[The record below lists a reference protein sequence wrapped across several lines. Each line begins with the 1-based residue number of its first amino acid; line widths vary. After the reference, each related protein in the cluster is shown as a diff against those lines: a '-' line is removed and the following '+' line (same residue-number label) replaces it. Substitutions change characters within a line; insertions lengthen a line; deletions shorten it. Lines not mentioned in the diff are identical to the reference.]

1 MAHRILKKETHKKQD
16 LMKKES
22 LEITV
27 DTPQPEPLTFS
38 IGTVTQGENPEV
50 KNVGYGNN
58 VILNFKLPTNVT
70 ATPYNYPLG
79 LSYIGPSNLT
89 VDNKIN
95 FDNKANYF
103 LQIQSDPN
111 KTEIRGINGGSTGL
125 TIQLRLAQG
134 YILKNSNFFILHNQE
149 DIANCDDRKIMT
161 FLCLYPGNWIEIS
174 RNWLDLV
181 NPFVK
186 IASEQEY
193 EALETK
199 DPDTIYLI
207 TGD

>member
-58 VILNFKLPTNVT
+58 VILNFKLPTTVT
-70 ATPYNYPLG
+70 ATPYDYPLG

-103 LQIQSDPN
+103 LQMQSDPN
-111 KTEIRGINGGSTGL
+111 KTEIRGISDGRTGL
-125 TIQLRLAQG
+125 TIQLRLNRG
-134 YILKNSNFFILHNQE
+134 YILKNSNSFILHNQE
-149 DIANCDDRKIMT
+149 DITECDDKKIMT
-161 FLCLYPGNWIEIS
+161 FLCLYPSNWIEIS
-174 RNWLDLV
+174 RNWLDLAS
-181 NPFVK
+181 PFVK

>member
-1 MAHRILKKETHKKQD
+1 MATRILKKETHKKQD

-50 KNVGYGNN
+50 RNIGYGNN

-70 ATPYNYPLG
+70 STPYAYPLG
-79 LSYIGPSNLT
+79 LSYIGHGNLT

-103 LQIQSDPN
+103 LQSQGSSD
-111 KTEIRGINGGSTGL
+111 KTEIRGINGGRTGL
-125 TIQLRLAQG
+125 TVQLRLSEG
-134 YILKNSNFFILHNQE
+134 YTLKNGNNFILHNQE
-149 DIANCDDRKIMT
+149 DITDCNDRKIMT
-161 FLCLYPGNWIEIS
+161 FLCLYPSNWIEIS

-181 NPFVK
+181 SPFVK

>member
-1 MAHRILKKETHKKQD
+1 MATRILKKETHKKQD

-50 KNVGYGNN
+50 KNTGYGNN
-58 VILNFKLPTNVT
+58 VILNFKLPTNVRS
-70 ATPYNYPLG
+70 TPYNYPLG
-79 LSYIGPSNLT
+79 LSYIGPSNL
-89 VDNKIN
+89 VSNQIV

-103 LQIQSDPN
+103 LQSQGDSN
-111 KTEIRGINGGSTGL
+111 KTEISGISGGSTGL
-125 TIQLRLAQG
+125 TLQLRLARG
-134 YILKNSNFFILHNQE
+134 YTLKNRSTFILHNQE
-149 DIANCDDRKIMT
+149 DITDCDDKKIMT
-161 FLCLYPGNWIEIS
+161 FLCLYPSNWIEIS

-181 NPFVK
+181 SPFVK